1 MLTFGSRCQTIS
13 QYVNTGTCIMDQT
26 LADLLHLLDLE
37 QIERNIFRGESHDIG
52 TPQVFGGQVLA
63 QALSA
68 ANTTV
73 KKGIVHSLHAYF
85 LRRGDINAPI
95 VYQVD
100 HARNGLSFSNRRIV
114 AIQHGKQIFNMTAS
128 FQIPEDGLEHQ
139 VVMPDVPGPD
149 GLADITDVKPEELE
163 KWPEKLRR
171 YLKTPRPF
179 HMRPV
184 RRDAMDNNN
193 PEPVQYAWMK
203 AVGSLPDDLDLHQ
216 VLLAYISDLQLLGTA
231 TLPHGDRQFRREN
244 LQMASLDHAMWF
256 HKPSR
261 VDEWLLFSYDSP
273 RAAGARGLA
282 RGLIFDQSGVLVAS
296 TAQEG
301 LIRLRE

>member
-1 MLTFGSRCQTIS
+1 
-13 QYVNTGTCIMDQT
+13 MDQT
-26 LADLLHLLDLE
+26 LADLLSLLDLE
-37 QIERNIFRGESHDIG
+37 KIERNIFRGQSHDIG
-52 TPQVFGGQVLA
+52 TPQVFGGQVLG

-68 ANTTV
+68 ASMTV
-73 KKGIVHSLHAYF
+73 KRGVVHSLHAYF
-85 LRRGDINAPI
+85 LRRGDIEAPI

-100 HARNGLSFSNRRIV
+100 HARNGLSFSNRRII

-139 VVMPDVPGPD
+139 ATMPDVPGPD
-149 GLADITDVKPEELE
+149 GLADLTEVRAAEFDHL
-163 KWPEKLRR
+163 PEKLRR
-171 YLKTPRPF
+171 FLETPRPF

-184 RRDAMDNNN
+184 RSAAADSGSL
-193 PEPVQYAWMK
+193 EPVQYVWMK
-203 AVGSLPDDLDLHQ
+203 AVDSLPDDPGLHQ
-216 VLLAYISDLQLLGTA
+216 VLLAYISDFQLLGTA
-231 TLPHGDRQFRREN
+231 TLPHGDRNFMREN

-261 VDEWLLFSYDSP
+261 VDEWLLFAYDSP

-282 RGLIFDQSGVLVAS
+282 RGLIFEQSGTLIAS

-301 LIRLRE
+301 LIRLR

>member
-1 MLTFGSRCQTIS
+1 
-13 QYVNTGTCIMDQT
+13 MDKT
-26 LADLLHLLDLE
+26 LANLLHLLDLE
-37 QIERNIFRGESHDIG
+37 KIERNIFRGDSHDIG

-68 ANTTV
+68 ANSTV
-73 KKGIVHSLHAYF
+73 KKGVVHSLHAYF
-85 LRRGDINAPI
+85 LRRGDVDAPI

-100 HARNGLSFSNRRIV
+100 HARNGLSFFNRRIV

-139 VVMPDVPGPD
+139 ASMPAVPGPD
-149 GLADITDVKPEELE
+149 GLADITDVEPSEIEHL
-163 KWPEKLRR
+163 PEKLRR
-171 YLKTPRPF
+171 FLQFPRPF

-184 RRDAMDNNN
+184 RREEANSGGL
-193 PEPVQYAWMK
+193 EPVRHVWMK
-203 AVGSLPDDLDLHQ
+203 AIDSLPDDPALHH
-216 VLLAYISDLQLLGTA
+216 VLLAYISDMQLLGTA
-231 TLPHGDRQFRREN
+231 TLPHGEVSIMREN

-256 HKPSR
+256 HRPTR
-261 VDEWLLFSYDSP
+261 VDEWLLFAYDSP
-273 RAAGARGLA
+273 RAAGSRGLA

-301 LIRLRE
+301 LIRVRR

>member
-1 MLTFGSRCQTIS
+1 
-13 QYVNTGTCIMDQT
+13 MDQT
-26 LADLLHLLDLE
+26 LADLLCLLDLE
-37 QIERNIFRGESHDIG
+37 KIERNIFRGQSHDIG

-68 ANTTV
+68 ASKTV
-73 KKGIVHSLHAYF
+73 KRGVAHSLHAYF
-85 LRRGDINAPI
+85 LRRGDIKAPI

-139 VVMPDVPGPD
+139 ATMPDVPGPD
-149 GLADITDVKPEELE
+149 GLADIAEVRPVEL
-163 KWPEKLRR
+163 KHLPDKLRR
-171 YLKTPRPF
+171 FLETPRPF

-184 RRDAMDNNN
+184 RSDAAGSGSL
-193 PEPVQYAWMK
+193 EPLQYVWMK
-203 AVGSLPDDLDLHQ
+203 AVDSLPDDPDMHQ
-216 VLLAYISDLQLLGTA
+216 VLLAYISDFQLLGTA
-231 TLPHGDRQFRREN
+231 TLPHGDRNFIREN

-256 HKPSR
+256 HKPCR
-261 VDEWLLFSYDSP
+261 IDEWLFFAYDSP

-282 RGLIFDQSGVLVAS
+282 RGLIFNQSGVLVAS

-301 LIRLRE
+301 LIRVRD

>member
-1 MLTFGSRCQTIS
+1 
-13 QYVNTGTCIMDQT
+13 MDQT
-26 LADLLHLLDLE
+26 LADLLCLLDLE
-37 QIERNIFRGESHDIG
+37 KIERNIFRGQSHDIG

-68 ANTTV
+68 ASMTV
-73 KKGIVHSLHAYF
+73 RRGIVHSLHAYF
-85 LRRGDINAPI
+85 LRRGDIDAPI

-139 VVMPDVPGPD
+139 AAMPDVPGPD
-149 GLADITDVKPEELE
+149 GLADIADVRPAELE
-163 KWPEKLRR
+163 NLPEKLRR
-171 YLKTPRPF
+171 FLETPRPF
-179 HMRPV
+179 YMRPV
-184 RRDAMDNNN
+184 RRDDAGSGSL
-193 PEPVQYAWMK
+193 EPVQYAWMK
-203 AVGSLPDDLDLHQ
+203 AVDSLPDDPDLHQ

-231 TLPHGDRQFRREN
+231 TLPHGDRSFMREN

-256 HKPSR
+256 HKPCR
-261 VDEWLLFSYDSP
+261 VDEWLLFAYDSP

-301 LIRLRE
+301 LIRLRD

>member
-1 MLTFGSRCQTIS
+1 
-13 QYVNTGTCIMDQT
+13 MDQT
-26 LADLLHLLDLE
+26 LADLLRLLDLE
-37 QIERNIFRGESHDIG
+37 QIERNIFRGQSHDIG

-68 ANTTV
+68 ANSTV
-73 KKGIVHSLHAYF
+73 KQGVVHSLHAYF
-85 LRRGDINAPI
+85 LRRGDIAAPI

-139 VVMPDVPGPD
+139 AAMPEVPGPE
-149 GLADITDVKPEELE
+149 GLADITDVDPDEFDQL
-163 KWPEKLRR
+163 PGKLRR
-171 YLKTPRPF
+171 FLTIPRPF

-184 RRDAMDNNN
+184 LLDKKGGTRL
-193 PEPVQYAWMK
+193 EPIKFVWMK
-203 AVGSLPDDLDLHQ
+203 AIDVLPDDLELHQ
-216 VLLAYISDLQLLGTA
+216 VLLAYISDLQLLGTV
-231 TLPHGDRQFRREN
+231 TLPHGDLSVMRDN

-256 HKPSR
+256 HKSCR

-273 RAAGARGLA
+273 RASGARGLA
-282 RGLIFDQSGVLVAS
+282 RGLVAS
-296 TAQEG
+296 TGQEG
-301 LIRLRE
+301 LIRVRD

>member
-1 MLTFGSRCQTIS
+1 
-13 QYVNTGTCIMDQT
+13 MDQT
-26 LADLLHLLDLE
+26 LTDLLSLLGLE
-37 QIERNIFRGESHDIG
+37 KIEHNIYRGESHDIG
-52 TPQVFGGQVLA
+52 TPQVFGGQVLG

-68 ANTTV
+68 ASKTV
-73 KKGIVHSLHAYF
+73 TERIVHSLHAYF

-95 VYQVD
+95 IYQVD
-100 HARNGLSFSNRRIV
+100 HARDGRSFSNRRIV
-114 AIQHGKQIFNMTAS
+114 AIQHGRQIFNMTAS

-139 VVMPDVPGPD
+139 SAMPEVPGPD
-149 GLADITDVKPEELE
+149 GLMDIVDLRPAELE
-163 KWPEKLRR
+163 KWPERLRR
-171 YLKTPRPF
+171 FLETPRPF

-184 RRDAMDNNN
+184 RGDDAGSGSL
-193 PEPVQYAWMK
+193 EPVQYVWMK
-203 AVGSLPDDLDLHQ
+203 AIDSLPDEPDLHQ
-216 VLLAYISDLQLLGTA
+216 VMLAYISDLQLLGTA
-231 TLPHGDRQFRREN
+231 TLPHGDRNFMREN

-261 VDEWLLFSYDSP
+261 VDEWLLFAYDSP

-301 LIRLRE
+301 LIRLR

>member
-1 MLTFGSRCQTIS
+1 
-13 QYVNTGTCIMDQT
+13 MDQT

-37 QIERNIFRGESHDIG
+37 KIERNIFRGQSHDIG

-68 ANTTV
+68 ANLTV
-73 KKGIVHSLHAYF
+73 KRGIAHSLHAYF
-85 LRRGDINAPI
+85 LRRGDIAAPI

-100 HARNGLSFSNRRIV
+100 HARNGLSFSNRRVV

-139 VVMPDVPGPD
+139 ATMPDVPGPD
-149 GLADITDVKPEELE
+149 GLLDISDERSGELK
-163 KWPEKLRR
+163 KWPEQLR
-171 YLKTPRPF
+171 YFLEIPRPF
-179 HMRPV
+179 HIRPV
-184 RRDAMDNNN
+184 RQDDEGCGR
-193 PEPVQYAWMK
+193 PEPVKYVWMK
-203 AVGSLPDDLDLHQ
+203 AIDSLPDDLRLHQ

-231 TLPHGDRQFRREN
+231 TLPHGDLGVIRDK

-256 HKPSR
+256 HKPCH
-261 VDEWLLFSYDSP
+261 VDEWLLFAYDSP

-282 RGLIFDQSGVLVAS
+282 RGLVFDQSGVLVAS
-296 TAQEG
+296 IVQEG
-301 LIRLRE
+301 LIRIRE

>member
-1 MLTFGSRCQTIS
+1 MSSFLTNRMPL
-13 QYVNTGTCIMDQT
+13 MDQT
-26 LADLLHLLDLE
+26 LADLLRLLDLE
-37 QIERNIFRGESHDIG
+37 SLECNIFRGQSHDIG

-68 ANTTV
+68 ATQTV
-73 KKGIVHSLHAYF
+73 KGGVAHSLHAYF
-85 LRRGDINAPI
+85 LRRGDIEAPI

-139 VVMPDVPGPD
+139 AAAPEVPGPD
-149 GLADITDVKPEELE
+149 GLADITDVSPDELE
-163 KWPEKLRR
+163 KLPEKLRHF
-171 YLKTPRPF
+171 LQIPRPF

-184 RRDAMDNNN
+184 LRDTTGGDSL
-193 PEPVQYAWMK
+193 EPIKHVWMK
-203 AVGSLPDDLDLHQ
+203 AIDVLPDDPGLHQ
-216 VLLAYISDLQLLGTA
+216 VLLAYISDLQLLSTA
-231 TLPHGDRQFRREN
+231 TLPHGDLNFMRDN

-256 HKPSR
+256 HQPTR

-282 RGLIFDQSGVLVAS
+282 RGLVFNQPGVLVAS
-296 TAQEG
+296 TVQEG
-301 LIRLRE
+301 LIRLR

>member
-1 MLTFGSRCQTIS
+1 
-13 QYVNTGTCIMDQT
+13 MDQT
-26 LADLLHLLDLE
+26 LADLLSLLDLE
-37 QIERNIFRGESHDIG
+37 KIERNIFRGQSHDIG

-68 ANTTV
+68 ANETV
-73 KKGIVHSLHAYF
+73 KSGIVHSLHAYF
-85 LRRGDINAPI
+85 LRRGDIEAPI

-139 VVMPDVPGPD
+139 ATMPDVPGPD
-149 GLADITDVKPEELE
+149 ELADIADVRPAELE
-163 KWPEKLRR
+163 HLPEKLRR
-171 YLKTPRPF
+171 FLVMSRPF

-184 RRDAMDNNN
+184 RRDDAGSGNL
-193 PEPVQYAWMK
+193 EPLQYAWMK
-203 AVGSLPDDLDLHQ
+203 ATDSLPEDPDLHQ
-216 VLLAYISDLQLLGTA
+216 VLLAYISDFQLLGTA
-231 TLPHGDRQFRREN
+231 TLPHGDRNFIREN

-256 HKPSR
+256 HKPCR
-261 VDEWLLFSYDSP
+261 VDEWLLFAYDSP

-301 LIRLRE
+301 LIRVRD

>member
-1 MLTFGSRCQTIS
+1 
-13 QYVNTGTCIMDQT
+13 MDQT
-26 LADLLHLLDLE
+26 LTDLLRLLDLE
-37 QIERNIFRGESHDIG
+37 KIERYIFRGQSHDIG
-52 TPQVFGGQVLA
+52 TPQVYGGQVLA

-68 ANTTV
+68 ASMTI
-73 KKGIVHSLHAYF
+73 KRGIVHSLHAYF
-85 LRRGDINAPI
+85 LRRGDIDAPI

-100 HARNGLSFSNRRIV
+100 RARDGLSFSNRRIV

-139 VVMPDVPGPD
+139 VAMPDVPGPD
-149 GLADITDVKPEELE
+149 GLADFADVRPAELE
-163 KWPEKLRR
+163 NFPEKLRR
-171 YLKTPRPF
+171 FLETRHPF

-184 RRDAMDNNN
+184 RRDDAGGENG
-193 PEPVQYAWMK
+193 EPVQYAWMK
-203 AVGSLPDDLDLHQ
+203 AVDSLPDDPDLHQ

-231 TLPHGDRQFRREN
+231 TLPHGDQNFRRQN

-261 VDEWLLFSYDSP
+261 IDEWLLFAYDSP
-273 RAAGARGLA
+273 RTAGARGLA

-301 LIRLRE
+301 LIRLRK